1 MSGAEPFKRISASEA
16 VALLQGL
23 PETVL
28 IDVREDDEYAEGHIP
43 NAIHSPLGFIESNI
57 ENITMD
63 KNKTLL
69 LYCRGGF
76 RSAKAAAALAAM
88 GYTHVISMDGG
99 LSAWGESD
107 FPVEI

>member
-1 MSGAEPFKRISASEA
+1 MENSESFKRVSVVEA
-16 VALLQGL
+16 AALLEDAPGTL
-23 PETVL
+23 L

-107 FPVEI
+107 LPVEI